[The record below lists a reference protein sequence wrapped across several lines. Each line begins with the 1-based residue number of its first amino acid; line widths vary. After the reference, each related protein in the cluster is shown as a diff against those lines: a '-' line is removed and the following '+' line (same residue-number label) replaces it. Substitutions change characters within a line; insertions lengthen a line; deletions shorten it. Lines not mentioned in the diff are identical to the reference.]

1 MTVQTSDEY
10 EIAPNIDPSKA
21 QYITPSVRAEN
32 GAESVVTVT
41 SRDHEWTID
50 EPTEKGGTNQ
60 GPTPLESLLGSLVG
74 CESVVLKLVAK
85 AIGFRYSGLSIDCT
99 GTADMRGARGVKGV
113 RPYFTK
119 VEMVID
125 IATDETAKRLDL
137 LRRNVEQ
144 RCPVMNL
151 FDGAGVE
158 MDVTWKTRPA

>member
-1 MTVQTSDEY
+1 MTTEVLE
-10 EIAPNIDPSKA
+10 DPKPDVDPTKA
-21 QYITPSVRAEN
+21 WYITPSVRAEN
-32 GAESVVTVT
+32 DSASRVTVT
-41 SRDHEWTID
+41 SRDHTWSID

-60 GPTPLESLLGSLVG
+60 GPTPLEALLGSLVG

-85 AIGFRYSGLSIDCT
+85 AIGFEYDGLSIDCT

-125 IATDETAKRLDL
+125 LTTGESDKRVDL

-151 FDGAGVE
+151 FEGADVE
-158 MDVTWKTRPA
+158 MDVTWKVTRP

>member
-1 MTVQTSDEY
+1 MNNATLED
-10 EIAPNIDPSKA
+10 PKPDIDPTKA
-21 QYITPSVRAEN
+21 QYITPRVRAAN
-32 GAESVVTVT
+32 DAQSVVTVT
-41 SRDHEWTID
+41 SRDHEWLID
-50 EPTEKGGTNQ
+50 EPTEKGGTNR

-85 AIGFRYSGLSIDCT
+85 AIGFDYSQLAIDCT

-125 IATDETAKRLDL
+125 ITTGENDRRLDL

-151 FDGAGVE
+151 FESAGVE
-158 MDVTWKTRPA
+158 MDVSWKVTRP

>member
-1 MTVQTSDEY
+1 MNAQTDGY
-10 EIAPNIDPSKA
+10 EIKPDIDPSKA
-21 QYITPSVRAEN
+21 QFITPSVRATN
-32 GAESVVTVT
+32 GAESIVTVT
-41 SRDHEWTID
+41 SRDHEWSID

-60 GPTPLESLLGSLVG
+60 GPTPLEALLGSLVG

-85 AIGFRYSGLSIDCT
+85 AIGFSYAGLTIDCT

-125 IATDETAKRLDL
+125 LRTNEPEKRIDM

-151 FDGAGVE
+151 FNGAGVE
-158 MDVTWKTRPA
+158 MDVTWKISPG